1 MTAYALVLTL
11 ITSYLIQSLLLP
23 FPSIDNDYSLLLSLC
38 YFVIIVFTTCD
49 DLYHNHSIATMLT
62 TITRM
67 TGLIIGIQY
76 AGTILVGENL
86 ICELVCVNDY
96 IEDVA
101 TFTDRCNER
110 RNIHKV
116 SEFFSIKIYPLQYT
130 SIWIILQG

>member
-1 MTAYALVLTL
+1 
-11 ITSYLIQSLLLP
+11 
-23 FPSIDNDYSLLLSLC
+23 
-38 YFVIIVFTTCD
+38 
-49 DLYHNHSIATMLT
+49 MLT

-67 TGLIIGIQY
+67 TGLTIGILY

-101 TFTDRCNER
+101 TFMIIVMNDE
-110 RNIHKV
+110 IFVQYKV
-116 SEFFSIKIYPLQYT
+116 GEFFSSKIYPLQYT